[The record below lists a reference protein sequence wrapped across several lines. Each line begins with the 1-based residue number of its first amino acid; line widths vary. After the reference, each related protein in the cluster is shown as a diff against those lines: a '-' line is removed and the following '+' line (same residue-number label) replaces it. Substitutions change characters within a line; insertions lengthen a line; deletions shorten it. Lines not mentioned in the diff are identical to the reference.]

1 MCGTEPLQP
10 MASDHIASY
19 LEPSLWCIYLH
30 VSSLMHASQK
40 VTHCAFLKWKELH
53 FFSYLKV
60 SDSLGWMDSLFW
72 NFKLPDS
79 PWQYGCLSHHCLV
92 MQQISLETSSMPW
105 DVHSAIE
112 KIWYK
117 KIHKYYAQR
126 TIILW
131 LGNHTSYDRLKE
143 TTSSQ
148 FLVEEVARNDAWLDR
163 QHVDKRPQTE
173 RWELTASPHIS
184 ESKCS

>member
-112 KIWYK
+112 KTWYK
-117 KIHKYYAQR
+117 KYINTMPREQLSYDLE
-126 TIILW
+126 IILP
-131 LGNHTSYDRLKE
+131 TIDSR
-143 TTSSQ
+143 
-148 FLVEEVARNDAWLDR
+148 R
-163 QHVDKRPQTE
+163 Q
-173 RWELTASPHIS
+173 PHLS
-184 ESKCS
+184 FW